1 VLTGDEIA
9 VSVQSWYANN
19 GDNTSL
25 TDIED
30 IVSAMLSGLLT
41 QGAGIVDETTLI
53 NYAGAGGT
61 GAAPLSNFL
70 DPLVDAADM
79 SLPQGFLIYVFFD
92 EFLNINSQYSGM
104 IQVGEPGA
112 LEMLQ
117 SQAISIPSNGYFYTQ
132 QFLTAA

>member
-1 VLTGDEIA
+1 MP
-9 VSVQSWYANN
+9 N
-19 GDNTSL
+19 
-25 TDIED
+25 
-30 IVSAMLSGLLT
+30 

-61 GAAPLSNFL
+61 GTAPLSNFL

-104 IQVGEPGA
+104 IQVEQTIKKNELRNPERNDSG
-112 LEMLQ
+112 
-117 SQAISIPSNGYFYTQ
+117 
-132 QFLTAA
+132 